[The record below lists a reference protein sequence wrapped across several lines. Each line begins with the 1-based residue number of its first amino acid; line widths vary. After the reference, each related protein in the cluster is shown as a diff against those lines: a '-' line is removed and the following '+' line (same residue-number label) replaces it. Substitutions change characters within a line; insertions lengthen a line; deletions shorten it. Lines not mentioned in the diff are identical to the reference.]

1 MTNHVRREI
10 ERAHEAH
17 AAEQAEQPAKKRSLR
32 EWFKRAW
39 LRRTSTSR
47 LR

>member
-1 MTNHVRREI
+1 MNEVRREL

-17 AAEQAEQPAKKRSLR
+17 TAAEAEQPLAKKRRLR
-32 EWFKRAW
+32 DLFKRAW

-47 LR
+47 